1 MYLYSNLLAYFI
13 VYILNKVNEDI
24 GMYQILEDIDKITL
38 AEMVEGYLN
47 EGWKLA
53 GGLAIYTGHD
63 GITFCQAIV
72 IYNNEPLQ

>member
-1 MYLYSNLLAYFI
+1 
-13 VYILNKVNEDI
+13 
-24 GMYQILEDIDKITL
+24 MYQILEDIDKITL

-53 GGLAIYTGHD
+53 GGLAIYMGND

-72 IYNNEPLQ
+72 IYNNESLQ

>member
-1 MYLYSNLLAYFI
+1 
-13 VYILNKVNEDI
+13 
-24 GMYQILEDIDKITL
+24 MYQILEDIDKITL

-53 GGLAIYTGHD
+53 GGLAIYMGHD

-72 IYNNEPLQ
+72 IYNHEPLQ